1 MFPAMLLLAGL
12 CADHSLC
19 PTRKELEQAIKDR
32 RSDEEWAANEAA
44 NRDRPLTLIMARRIT
59 RISNAHCAMLREESG
74 ILACTITLH
83 YAEKLDPISFKIG
96 RLEGKWSILGT
107 APIFF

>member
-1 MFPAMLLLAGL
+1 MVSLRPAFLSCSEFMCKYVNVWWAGGGGT
-12 CADHSLC
+12 
-19 PTRKELEQAIKDR
+19 P
-32 RSDEEWAANEAA
+32 
-44 NRDRPLTLIMARRIT
+44 P
-59 RISNAHCAMLREESG
+59 
-74 ILACTITLH
+74 TLH